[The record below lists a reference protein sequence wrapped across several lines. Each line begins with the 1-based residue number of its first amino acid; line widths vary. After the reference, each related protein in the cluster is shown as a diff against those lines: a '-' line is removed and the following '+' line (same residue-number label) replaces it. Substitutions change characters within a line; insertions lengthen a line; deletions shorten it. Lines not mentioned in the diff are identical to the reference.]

1 MMDTIKRK
9 FSYGYVCDNDC
20 AALSCSG
27 NMKTSATCNH
37 NNSKDLLCSGQLK
50 KYFQYF
56 HVVIFKMASLRED
69 LRNMFP
75 VSD

>member
-1 MMDTIKRK
+1 MIDTIKRK
-9 FSYGYVCDNDC
+9 FSYGYVCDYDY

-50 KYFQYF
+50 KILPVLSRRHFQDGVLKRRF
-56 HVVIFKMASLRED
+56 AKH
-69 LRNMFP
+69 FP
-75 VSD
+75 SK